1 MATLMV
7 KNARLSFPSLF
18 QHAQYKGESL
28 EKYECT
34 LLVEKETPMAE
45 QIQKAIKEAGTES
58 LGKDW
63 SKAKLCLQ
71 DGDDK
76 DYDGYANMWALK
88 ATTKK
93 RPLVIDRD
101 KSPLTEDD
109 NVIFAGCYVNAKI
122 SIYAYRN
129 QNGDFV
135 AAQLEAVQFA
145 KEGEAFGGGA
155 GASIDDFDDISG
167 DADDDD
173 GVPF

>member
-18 QHAQYKGESL
+18 QYAQYKGESL

-34 LLVEKETPMAE
+34 LLVEKDTPMAE
-45 QIQKAIKEAGTES
+45 EIQKAIKEVGTEV
-58 LGKDW
+58 LGKNW
-63 SKAKLCLQ
+63 SKAKLCIQ
-71 DGDDK
+71 NGDDR
-76 DYDGYANMWALK
+76 DYDGYENMWALK

-109 NVIFAGCYVNAKI
+109 NVIYAGAFVNAKI
-122 SIYAYRN
+122 SLYAYTN
-129 QNGDFV
+129 SYGSFV

-145 KEGEAFGGGA
+145 KDGEAFGGGA

-167 DADDDD
+167 DAPD
-173 GVPF
+173 GDVPF

>member
-28 EKYECT
+28 DKYECT
-34 LLVEKETPMAE
+34 LLVEKDTPMAE
-45 QIQKAIKEAGTES
+45 EIQIAIKEAGTES
-58 LGKDW
+58 LGKKDW

-76 DYDGYANMWALK
+76 DYDGYENMWALK

-93 RPLVIDRD
+93 RPLIIDRD
-101 KSPLTEDD
+101 KSPLVEDD
-109 NVIFAGCYVNAKI
+109 NVIFAGCYVNAKV

-129 QNGDFV
+129 QYGDFV

-145 KEGEAFGGGA
+145 KEGEAFGGGSV
-155 GASIDDFDDISG
+155 ASIDDFDDISG
-167 DADDDD
+167 DDDE
-173 GVPF
+173 VPF